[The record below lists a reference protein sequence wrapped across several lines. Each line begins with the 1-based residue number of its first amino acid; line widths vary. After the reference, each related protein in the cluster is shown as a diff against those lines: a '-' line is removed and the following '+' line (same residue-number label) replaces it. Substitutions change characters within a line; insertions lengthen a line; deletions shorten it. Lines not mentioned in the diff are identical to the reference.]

1 MSDSSM
7 NAALKLETTNDVL
20 AVALAYFNQIISV
33 SVFRNMS
40 NLHSSAEHTQ
50 GKFLSGIFRV
60 NTNSAWNLH
69 GTNMK

>member
-1 MSDSSM
+1 M
-7 NAALKLETTNDVL
+7 V
-20 AVALAYFNQIISV
+20 FNISV
-33 SVFRNMS
+33 SVLNNMS

-69 GTNMK
+69 RTNMK